1 MQIVSRLER
10 LSLAKEEYLVLKALV
25 LVNSDAHVDEF
36 PPLKQLRD
44 QVTAALQDCV
54 AVLRYI
60 PSHSVTR
67 MHDIMQYHLY
77 YTKYFLYLL
86 YMILFTN

>member
-1 MQIVSRLER
+1 MSSGQKCHLFHLVNTDLSSAQCMQIVTRMER

-54 AVLRYI
+54 AVIR
-60 PSHSVTR
+60 
-67 MHDIMQYHLY
+67 
-77 YTKYFLYLL
+77 
-86 YMILFTN
+86 